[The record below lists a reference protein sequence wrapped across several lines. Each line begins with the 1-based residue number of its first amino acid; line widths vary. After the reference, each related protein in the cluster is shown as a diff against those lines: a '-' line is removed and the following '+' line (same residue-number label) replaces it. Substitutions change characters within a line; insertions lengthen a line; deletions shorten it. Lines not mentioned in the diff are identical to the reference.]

1 MKSILRIFDAWH
13 HSFAL
18 ISFCVSV
25 AFLIV
30 LTGFLRTGHWLL
42 VLALSIVICAA
53 GLACYWVVRYLAD
66 LRRSAILAQTYE
78 KCDYGVVIRGLDG
91 GVTQVNRA
99 AKEQG
104 FSIEPG
110 SIEPGS
116 IDRVLPKAYG
126 DLAPKLESLMRRA
139 VTKGWAQDCVT
150 IGGQGLTLAACR
162 RCGA

>member
-1 MKSILRIFDAWH
+1 MKNILRIFDAWH

-42 VLALSIVICAA
+42 VLALSVVICAA
-53 GLACYWVVRYLAD
+53 GLACFWVMRYLAD

-78 KCDYGVVIRGLDG
+78 NCDYGVVISGLDG

-110 SIEPGS
+110 SI
-116 IDRVLPKAYG
+116 DRVLPIG
-126 DLAPKLESLMRRA
+126 LEFQTLRSTGGARGHCTNLCCNGPYERRSH
-139 VTKGWAQDCVT
+139 CH
-150 IGGQGLTLAACR
+150 
-162 RCGA
+162 

>member
-1 MKSILRIFDAWH
+1 MKNILRIFDAWH

-18 ISFCVSV
+18 VSFCVSV

-53 GLACYWVVRYLAD
+53 GLACFWVVRYLAD

-78 KCDYGVVIRGLDG
+78 NCDYGVVISGLDG

-110 SIEPGS
+110 SI
-116 IDRVLPKAYG
+116 DRVLPKAYG
-126 DLAPKLESLMRRA
+126 
-139 VTKGWAQDCVT
+139 
-150 IGGQGLTLAACR
+150 
-162 RCGA
+162 

>member
-13 HSFAL
+13 NSFAL

-30 LTGFLRTGHWLL
+30 LGHWLL

-78 KCDYGVVIRGLDG
+78 KCDYGVVISGLDG

-110 SIEPGS
+110 F

>member
-78 KCDYGVVIRGLDG
+78 KCDYGVVISGLDG

-104 FSIEPG
+104 F
-110 SIEPGS
+110 S